1 MATLMILYLGF
12 ARSWIW
18 CNVRFTQNLHK
29 MSFMLRFLRY
39 MTFGASG
46 KHCDNSGELV
56 KISPTRVT
64 PKDDDVACL
73 VIRQFSGLNYKN
85 YRMH

>member
-1 MATLMILYLGF
+1 MSDL
-12 ARSWIW
+12 R
-18 CNVRFTQNLHK
+18 K

-56 KISPTRVT
+56 KMSLCFFKI
-64 PKDDDVACL
+64 KDNLENLGVPL
-73 VIRQFSGLNYKN
+73 SE
-85 YRMH
+85 